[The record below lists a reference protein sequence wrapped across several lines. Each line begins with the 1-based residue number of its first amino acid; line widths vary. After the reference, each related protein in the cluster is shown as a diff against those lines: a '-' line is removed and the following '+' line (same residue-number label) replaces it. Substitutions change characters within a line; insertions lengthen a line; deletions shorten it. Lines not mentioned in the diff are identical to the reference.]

1 MGFLKGIGKAFK
13 SIGKAI
19 GNVAKGV
26 VKFAKSPLG
35 QLAIQV
41 GLSLVTG
48 GVGGLVAK
56 GAGLLSK
63 LGSAGKLL
71 STFGGFAS
79 KFLGPAA
86 NLLSKAG
93 LSGLTGF
100 LSKAVNSGDLLK
112 MVQSLMTARSQAPA
126 TDQTTNAMANENIS
140 QVAASTQAQQLMK
153 QYPGLKKEDAAMM
166 AAQESMQ
173 AYQRMIMTA
182 TSVMQAKHEANKAI
196 IQNFRV

>member
-56 GAGLLSK
+56 GAGLLTK

-93 LSGLTGF
+93 LSGITGF
-100 LSKAVNSGDLLK
+100 LSKAVNSSDLLK

-140 QVAASTQAQQLMK
+140 QVAASTQADQILK
-153 QYPGLKKEDAAMM
+153 DIKAKYPDLKPADAQML

-173 AYQRMIMTA
+173 AYQR
-182 TSVMQAKHEANKAI
+182 SVLQRAELL
-196 IQNFRV
+196 